1 MQALLWLQKMYLF
14 ELVICQLRMNSL
26 ELRRL
31 TLKDCH
37 LWEVLILRIFNLQK
51 FDP

>member
-1 MQALLWLQKMYLF
+1 MQALLWLQKRYLF

-26 ELRRL
+26 GLRRL

-37 LWEVLILRIFNLQK
+37 LWEVLILRIFNLQE